1 MALLPE
7 GVFSTK
13 GLTWT
18 LIGCFATELLL
29 AIPFLA
35 QKRNRK
41 NMAEINSHH
50 RLIDACGVVL
60 GAQND

>member
-1 MALLPE
+1 MGGWFSIMALLPE

-13 GLTWT
+13 GFSCA

-50 RLIDACGVVL
+50 RLMDS
-60 GAQND
+60 

>member
-1 MALLPE
+1 MALLLE

-13 GLTWT
+13 GFSCT

-35 QKRNRK
+35 HKSNQKTWRK
-41 NMAEINSHH
+41 LTRTIG
-50 RLIDACGVVL
+50 L
-60 GAQND
+60 